1 MIRLRF
7 FFELFLLA
15 VIVAACSRTAS
26 NRRMAE
32 VLNQIHQQNQV
43 ADNFFAP
50 DAKVRYYDSLALTAT
65 SEQQRIRNSYFRAYF
80 LLQTGEV
87 EQAIEIYKELL
98 RRMNPQEK
106 EAYRMVNLYLGVAY
120 LRLGEQVNC
129 VSNKTAES
137 CIFPIAGAGIHA
149 EASGSQLAVRHLE
162 AAVEPDLNDL
172 EGRWLL
178 NIAYMTLGGYPERV
192 PVKFL
197 LPGLD
202 AASERQVNP
211 FQEVSGSLGLTIR
224 DMSGG
229 VIVEDFNQDGT
240 LDVVTSA
247 WGLDEPMKFW
257 LNKGDGTFENASE
270 NSKLGILTG
279 GLNLMQTD
287 YNNDGLL
294 DIFVLRG
301 GWMARY
307 GRQPNSLLRNNGDGT
322 FTDVTFEARLT
333 SFFPTQTATWND
345 FNNDGWLDVFIGNE
359 TTQDVYPCEL
369 YINQK
374 DGTFLN
380 LAAES
385 GASIMDYVKGVTSGD
400 FDNDGW
406 QDIFIST
413 MNRKCYLLR
422 NGGMRNGH
430 LQFEDVTA
438 AAGLDE
444 VTSKT
449 FPTWFWDF
457 DNDGLLDIFLC
468 GYEFEKSL
476 GYYEAAEKLEQPL
489 RDESKMKLFRNNGDG
504 TFSNVAVE
512 VGLNRVVNAMGS
524 NFGDFDYDGNLD
536 FYLGTGN
543 PDTKSIIPN
552 RLFKNEGGKFYD
564 VTAAGRVGHLQKGHG
579 VAFADLDY
587 DGDLDIFAQV
597 GGSFKGESFQ
607 NSFYLNP
614 GQGGNNWIGIRLEGV
629 KANKPG
635 IGSRITLTVT
645 DEGKARTINRDMNS
659 GGSFGASPL
668 MAQIGIGRSKK
679 IDRLEIT
686 WAGSNHRQIFTNV
699 VPNQFISIEEGNPE
713 ITTLS
718 YKRMSFVREPS
729 FNP

>member
-1 MIRLRF
+1 MG
-7 FFELFLLA
+7 
-15 VIVAACSRTAS
+15 CSRTAS
-26 NRRMAE
+26 NREMAE
-32 VLNQIHQQNQV
+32 ILQRIYVQNEV

-50 DAKVRYYDSLALTAT
+50 EAKVRYYDSLALTVT
-65 SEQQRIRNSYFRAYF
+65 SEQQKITNSYFRAYF
-80 LLQTGEV
+80 LLQSGEV
-87 EQAIEIYKELL
+87 EQAIAIYNELL
-98 RRMNPQEK
+98 TRMNPQEE
-106 EAYRMVNLYLGVAY
+106 EAYRLVNLYLGVAY

-149 EASGSQLAVRHLE
+149 ENSGSQLAARHLE
-162 AAVEPDLNDL
+162 AALAFDANDL
-172 EGRWLL
+172 EARWLL

-192 PVKFL
+192 PPQFL
-197 LPGLD
+197 LPGLVAD
-202 AASERQVNP
+202 SERPINP
-211 FQEVSGSLGLTIR
+211 FQEITGNLGLTPR

-229 VIVEDFNQDGT
+229 AIVDDFNQDGT
-240 LDVVTSA
+240 LDIVTSA
-247 WGLDEPMKFW
+247 WGLAEPMKFW
-257 LNKGDGTFENASE
+257 VNRGDGTFENASE
-270 NSKLGILTG
+270 KSMLSLLTG
-279 GLNLMQTD
+279 GLNMMQTD

-322 FTDVTFEARLT
+322 FTDVTFEAGFT

-369 YINQK
+369 YLNQK

-385 GASIMDYVKGVTSGD
+385 GANITDYVKGVTSGD
-400 FDNDGW
+400 FNNDGW

-438 AAGLDE
+438 VAGLDE

-457 DNDGLLDIFLC
+457 NNDGLLDIFLC

-476 GYYEAAEKLEQPL
+476 GFYEAAEKLGQPL
-489 RDESKMKLFRNNGDG
+489 RDELKMKLFRNNGDG
-504 TFSNVAVE
+504 TFTNVAAE

-524 NFGDFDYDGNLD
+524 NFGDFDYDGYLD

-564 VTAAGRVGHLQKGHG
+564 VTTAGRVGHLQKGHG

-607 NSFYLNP
+607 NTFYLNP
-614 GQGGNNWIGIRLEGV
+614 GQGGNNWIGIRLDGV
-629 KANKPG
+629 QANRPG

-645 DEGKARTINRDMNS
+645 EEGKTRTISRDMNS

-668 MAQIGIGRSKK
+668 MAQIGIGTSTK
-679 IDRLEIT
+679 IDRLEIV
-686 WAGSNHRQIFTNV
+686 WAGSNHRQTLTNV
-699 VPNQFISIEEGNPE
+699 APNQFIRIQEGNPE
-713 ITTLS
+713 ITTLT
-718 YKRMSFVREPS
+718 YKKMTFLPAPA